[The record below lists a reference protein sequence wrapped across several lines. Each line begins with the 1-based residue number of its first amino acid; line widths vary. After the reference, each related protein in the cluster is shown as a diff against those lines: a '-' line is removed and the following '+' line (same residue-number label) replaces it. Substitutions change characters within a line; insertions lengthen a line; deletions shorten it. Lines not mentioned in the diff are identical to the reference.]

1 MNNCINCEI
10 LLPALEEE
18 LDRLRAQ
25 RRRAIQLAD
34 MLIRARNQSNVD
46 DGDFW
51 NECRVEFE
59 KFKAACL

>member
-1 MNNCINCEI
+1 MNNCITCDI

-34 MLIRARNQSNVD
+34 MLLKARNQRNSA

-59 KFKAACL
+59 RFKATL

>member
-1 MNNCINCEI
+1 MNNCITCDT
-10 LLPALEEE
+10 LLPALEKE

-34 MLIRARNQSNVD
+34 MLIKARNQSNVN

-51 NECRVEFE
+51 NECRVEVE
-59 KFKAACL
+59 RFKATCE